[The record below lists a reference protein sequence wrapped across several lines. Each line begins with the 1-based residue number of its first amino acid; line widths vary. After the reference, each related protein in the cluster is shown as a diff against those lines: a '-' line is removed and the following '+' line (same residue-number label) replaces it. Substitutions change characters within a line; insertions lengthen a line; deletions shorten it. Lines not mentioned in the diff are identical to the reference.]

1 MNHLGNR
8 LAAYVDGE
16 LPRVTRELIS
26 AHLLMCSSCRAA
38 VEAESRT
45 KTGLTRLG
53 APDPSAHLMGA
64 LLDLAAPGE
73 PMPPRRR
80 PLGAEPA
87 PRAVPVGKPV
97 RIAFLGV
104 TEPAIPFQTRGSRVR
119 RSLLAAGALSIAA
132 VTLAS
137 AHAQN
142 TGATPTPAPD
152 GGSFAGLVGPQNGA
166 EPAQPA
172 EPTQPSVDQ
181 VFGAPADLPKVE
193 SPSGGSIFYG
203 HVHTR

>member
-1 MNHLGNR
+1 MNHHLGDR

-26 AHLLMCSSCRAA
+26 AHLLMCSTCRAA
-38 VEAESRT
+38 VEVESRT
-45 KTGLTRLG
+45 KTGLTALR

-97 RIAFLGV
+97 RVAFLGL
-104 TEPAIPFQTRGSRVR
+104 TEPAIPYETRGSRVR
-119 RSLLAAGALSIAA
+119 RSLLAAGALGIAA

-142 TGATPTPAPD
+142 ASGNPAPAPGGGTFAGVVGEEAPAPKVGPNVGPDVEKVFGTPAD
-152 GGSFAGLVGPQNGA
+152 VPQ
-166 EPAQPA
+166 
-172 EPTQPSVDQ
+172 
-181 VFGAPADLPKVE
+181 VE
-193 SPSGGSIFYG
+193 SPDGARVFFG

>member
-1 MNHLGNR
+1 MNHHLGDR

-26 AHLLMCSSCRAA
+26 AHLLMCSTCRAA
-38 VEAESRT
+38 VEVESRT
-45 KTGLTRLG
+45 KTGLTALS

-97 RIAFLGV
+97 RVAFLGL
-104 TEPAIPFQTRGSRVR
+104 TEPAIPYETRGSRVR
-119 RSLLAAGALSIAA
+119 RSLLAAGALGIAA

-142 TGATPTPAPD
+142 ASGNPTPAP
-152 GGSFAGLVGPQNGA
+152 GGTFAGVVGEQAPP
-166 EPAQPA
+166 PAAGPNV
-172 EPTQPSVDQ
+172 EE
-181 VFGAPADLPKVE
+181 VFGTAADVPQVE
-193 SPSGGSIFYG
+193 SPDGARVFFG
-203 HVHTR
+203 HVHSR

>member
-1 MNHLGNR
+1 MNHHLGDR

-26 AHLLMCSSCRAA
+26 AHLLMCSTCRAA
-38 VEAESRT
+38 VEVESRT
-45 KTGLTRLG
+45 KTGLTTLG

-87 PRAVPVGKPV
+87 PRTVPVGKPV
-97 RIAFLGV
+97 RVAFLGL
-104 TEPAIPFQTRGSRVR
+104 TEPAIPYETRGSRVR
-119 RSLLAAGALSIAA
+119 RSLLAAGALGIAA

-142 TGATPTPAPD
+142 AGNPTPAP
-152 GGSFAGLVGPQNGA
+152 GGGTFLQVVGDEAP
-166 EPAQPA
+166 PPDD
-172 EPTQPSVDQ
+172 VDTN
-181 VFGAPADLPKVE
+181 VDEIFGAPADVPRVQ
-193 SPSGGSIFYG
+193 SPDGAEVFFG
-203 HVHTR
+203 HVSTR

>member
-26 AHLLMCSSCRAA
+26 AHLSMCSACRAA
-38 VEAESRT
+38 VEAEART

-97 RIAFLGV
+97 RIAFLGL
-104 TEPAIPFQTRGSRVR
+104 TEPAIPYATRGSRVR
-119 RSLLAAGALSIAA
+119 RSLLAAGALGIAA

-142 TGATPTPAPD
+142 TGGTPARQPGGDALLRVVGTESRQPDQPDRPTPD
-152 GGSFAGLVGPQNGA
+152 
-166 EPAQPA
+166 E
-172 EPTQPSVDQ
+172 
-181 VFGAPADLPKVE
+181 VFGTPAGVPQVE
-193 SPSGGSIFYG
+193 SPTGATIFYG
-203 HVHTR
+203 HAPSR

>member
-1 MNHLGNR
+1 VTHLGSR

-16 LPRVTRELIS
+16 LPLVTRELIS
-26 AHLLMCSSCRAA
+26 AHLMMCGTCRAA
-38 VEAESRT
+38 VDEESRL
-45 KTGLTRLG
+45 KHGLTGLG

-64 LLDLAAPGE
+64 LLNLAAPGE

-87 PRAVPVGKPV
+87 PPVAHVGKPI

-104 TEPAIPFQTRGSRVR
+104 AEPAIPYETKGSRAR
-119 RSLLAAGALSIAA
+119 RSLLAAGALGIAA

-142 TGATPTPAPD
+142 ASGSSQPPP
-152 GGSFAGLVGPQNGA
+152 GGSFAQVVGGS
-166 EPAQPA
+166 QPA
-172 EPTQPSVDQ
+172 PDVES
-181 VFGAPADLPKVE
+181 VFGGAPTAVPE
-193 SPSGGSIFYG
+193 AEGHSGVPVFYG
-203 HVHTR
+203 HRQSR

>member
-1 MNHLGNR
+1 MNHHLGDR

-26 AHLLMCSSCRAA
+26 AHLHMCGVCRAA
-38 VEAESRT
+38 VDAESRI
-45 KTGLTRLG
+45 KTGLTTLG
-53 APDPSAHLMGA
+53 APGPSANLMGA
-64 LLDLAAPGE
+64 LLELAAPGE

-80 PLGAEPA
+80 PLGAEPV

-104 TEPAIPFQTRGSRVR
+104 TEPAIPYSTRGSRAR
-119 RSLLAAGALSIAA
+119 RSLLAAGALGIAA

-142 TGATPTPAPD
+142 AGTAPPSSGDGAFARVVGGQQPRPDVGSVFGGAPTVAPAIE
-152 GGSFAGLVGPQNGA
+152 G
-166 EPAQPA
+166 PA
-172 EPTQPSVDQ
+172 EVSV
-181 VFGAPADLPKVE
+181 
-193 SPSGGSIFYG
+193 FYG
-203 HVHTR
+203 HVTTR

>member
-1 MNHLGNR
+1 MNHLGDR

-45 KTGLTRLG
+45 KSGLTRLS
-53 APDPSAHLMGA
+53 APDPSANLMGA

-73 PMPPRRR
+73 PLPPRRR

-87 PRAVPVGKPV
+87 PRPVPVGKPV
-97 RIAFLGV
+97 RVAFLGV
-104 TEPAIPFQTRGSRVR
+104 AEPAIPYATRGSRVR
-119 RSLLAAGALSIAA
+119 RSLLAAGAMGIAA
-132 VTLAS
+132 VSLAS

-142 TGATPTPAPD
+142 AGNPAPP
-152 GGSFAGLVGPQNGA
+152 GGSSFAQVVGPQSPGS
-166 EPAQPA
+166 EPAPHVFPA
-172 EPTQPSVDQ
+172 PSVVPQ
-181 VFGAPADLPKVE
+181 VEGPPGVE
-193 SPSGGSIFYG
+193 VFYG
-203 HVHTR
+203 HTHTVR

>member
-1 MNHLGNR
+1 MNHLGDR

-45 KTGLTRLG
+45 KSGLTHLST
-53 APDPSAHLMGA
+53 PDPSPNLMGA

-73 PMPPRRR
+73 PLPPRRR

-87 PRAVPVGKPV
+87 PRPVPVGKPV
-97 RIAFLGV
+97 RVAFLGV
-104 TEPAIPFQTRGSRVR
+104 AEPAIPYATRGSRVR
-119 RSLLAAGALSIAA
+119 RSLLAAGAMGVAA
-132 VTLAS
+132 VSLAS

-142 TGATPTPAPD
+142 AGDAAPP
-152 GGSFAGLVGPQNGA
+152 GGSSFAQVVGPQSAGSGSESPDA
-166 EPAQPA
+166 PGTVSSPHLFPA
-172 EPTQPSVDQ
+172 PSVVPQ
-181 VFGAPADLPKVE
+181 VEGPPGVDV
-193 SPSGGSIFYG
+193 FYG
-203 HVHTR
+203 HTHTAR